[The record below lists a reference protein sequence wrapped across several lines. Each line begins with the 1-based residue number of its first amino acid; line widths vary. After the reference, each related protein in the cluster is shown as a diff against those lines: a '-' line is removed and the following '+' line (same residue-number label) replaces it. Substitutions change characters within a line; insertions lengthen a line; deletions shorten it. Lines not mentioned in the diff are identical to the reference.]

1 MNMINETTFHR
12 LTDQW
17 LKQAEAALEEAD
29 ASGAIEVEYHNDAL
43 TILLP
48 AKKTLLISKHAT
60 TRQLWLAS
68 PLSGGLHFIY
78 GDGQWKLED
87 GRTLEQVVRQ
97 ELKTL
102 GGVEIAF

>member
-1 MNMINETTFHR
+1 MQETDFHR
-12 LTDQW
+12 LADQW

-29 ASGAIEVEYHNDAL
+29 AGGALELEYQNDAL
-43 TILLP
+43 TILFP
-48 AKKTLLISKHAT
+48 SGKTLLISKHAT

-78 GDGQWKLED
+78 GDGQWKLQD

-102 GGVEIAF
+102 GGIEMAWSS